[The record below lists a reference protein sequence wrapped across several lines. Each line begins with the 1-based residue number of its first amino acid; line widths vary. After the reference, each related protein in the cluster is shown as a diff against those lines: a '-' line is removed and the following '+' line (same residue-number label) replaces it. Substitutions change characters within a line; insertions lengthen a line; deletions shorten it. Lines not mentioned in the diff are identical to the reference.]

1 MKQLKHLIQAN
12 RDKLQLE
19 WVAGVEGGNRTLDLQ
34 CFASSDLVGHL
45 NLIHPG
51 RIQVFGRQE
60 IEYFARIE
68 DSRKRHQI
76 NKLIGGDPPAIIV
89 AESFSPHPFLVE
101 GCNTANIPLLKT
113 PLSAA
118 EIIDF
123 LRVYI
128 NKWLAPTAMMHGV
141 FMDVLGMGVLISG
154 ESGLGKSELGLELI
168 SRGHGLVADD
178 VVEFSRVAPNLIE
191 GRCPELIRNLME
203 VRGIGLL
210 DIRAIFGETAV
221 RRKMRLKV
229 IVHLVRKASLEM
241 AQERLAS
248 EPQYQEVL
256 GLPIRKI
263 FLPVAAGR
271 NLAVLL
277 EAAVRNSILEMRGIN
292 TLNEFMIRQQKA
304 MLAELGDLQG
314 DRDPDLIIPPT
325 SPNEDGAS

>member
-1 MKQLKHLIQAN
+1 MKPLKELINAN
-12 RDKLQLE
+12 HDKLKLD
-19 WVAGVEGGNRTLDLQ
+19 WIAGREGGNRMLDSQ

-60 IEYFARIE
+60 IEYFARIT
-68 DSRKRHQI
+68 DDKKRHQI
-76 NKLIGGDPPAIIV
+76 QKLIAGDPPAIIV
-89 AESFSPHPFLVE
+89 AESFQPHPILSSA
-101 GCNTANIPLLKT
+101 CDAANVPLLAT

-128 NKWLAPTAMMHGV
+128 NKWLAATTMMHGV

-178 VVEFSRVAPNLIE
+178 VVEFSRVAPNYIE

-203 VRGIGLL
+203 VRGVGLL

-221 RRKMRLKV
+221 RRKMRLKI
-229 IVHLVRKASLEM
+229 IVHLVRRASLEM
-241 AQERLAS
+241 QQERLAA
-248 EPQYQEVL
+248 EPQFQEVL
-256 GLPIRKI
+256 GLPIRKV

-277 EAAVRNSILEMRGIN
+277 EAAVRNTILELRGIN

-304 MLAELGDLQG
+304 MLAELGDLQ
-314 DRDPDLIIPPT
+314 DERNPVITPDQGEAT
-325 SPNEDGAS
+325 